1 MLAKKFIFRFG
12 AKTAADLKN
21 FGVVGAGLM
30 GSGIALVANQVAGLN
45 VKVVD
50 ANEKSLANARK
61 SYEGLLE
68 GQVTKKKLTSEVRD
82 QVLSRFSYTT
92 KLDDLNDADFVVE
105 AVNEDFELKRK
116 IFQSLDKI
124 TPKTSILA
132 SNTSSI
138 SITKIARTV
147 ERPSLVIGT
156 HFFNPVPVMAL
167 LEVITGL
174 QTSPETLEVVQG
186 LGKRLKK
193 EVVLSKDSPGF
204 ILNRALVPYLN
215 EAIYVLYEGLAT
227 KEDIDKAMRLGSN
240 VPMGPLTLADFV
252 GLDTCLAVLNV
263 LHKEFGDSKY
273 RPCPLLTNYVNAGWL
288 GRKTGRGFY
297 TYK

>member
-1 MLAKKFIFRFG
+1 MLASKLLYRFSVK
-12 AKTAADLKN
+12 AAADLKT

-45 VKVVD
+45 VKLVD
-50 ANEKSLANARK
+50 ANDKALAHAK
-61 SYEGLLE
+61 KQYEAMLD
-68 GQVTKKKLTSEVRD
+68 GQVAKKKLTADVKEAVMK
-82 QVLSRFSYTT
+82 RFTFTT

-105 AVNEDFELKRK
+105 AVNENFDLKTK
-116 IFQSLDKI
+116 IFQTLDKV
-124 TPKTSILA
+124 TPKNTILA

-138 SITKIARTV
+138 SITKIAKVTQ
-147 ERPSLVIGT
+147 RPSLVIGT

-174 QTSPETLEVVQG
+174 QTADETLETVKG

-252 GLDTCLAVLNV
+252 GLDTCLAVLQV

-273 RPCPLLTNYVNAGWL
+273 RPCPLLSNYVNAGWL

>member
-1 MLAKKFIFRFG
+1 
-12 AKTAADLKN
+12 
-21 FGVVGAGLM
+21 M
-30 GSGIALVANQVAGLN
+30 GSGIALVANQVGAFN
-45 VKVVD
+45 VKVCD
-50 ANEKSLANARK
+50 AQEKSLKFAR
-61 SYEGLLE
+61 STYEKTLD
-68 GQVTKKKLTSEVRD
+68 GQVAKKKLTQEARD
-82 QVLSRFSYTT
+82 QILARFTFTT
-92 KLDDLNDADFVVE
+92 KLEDLNDADFVVE
-105 AVNEDFELKRK
+105 AVNEDFELKKK
-116 IFQSLDKI
+116 IFQTLDKV
-124 TPKTSILA
+124 TPKDTVLA

-138 SITKIARTV
+138 SITKLARVV

-174 QTSPETLEVVQG
+174 QTADETLELVKG

-240 VPMGPLTLADFV
+240 GK
-252 GLDTCLAVLNV
+252 N
-263 LHKEFGDSKY
+263 
-273 RPCPLLTNYVNAGWL
+273 
-288 GRKTGRGFY
+288 
-297 TYK
+297 